1 MIESERPTPNE
12 TSTLAAR
19 RQSIRI
25 AVFASG
31 AGTTLQGI
39 LDGCAGRQIP
49 GQVVVIVCNVPGAG
63 AIARAERGGVPVE
76 IVDHRTS
83 PHRATFER
91 SLFEA
96 VERYRADLVCLAGF
110 LRILSPSFVR
120 PLKGRIMNIHPS
132 LLPAFGGKGMYG
144 ERVHAAVLEHG
155 VKVTGCTVHFVDES
169 PDGGPII
176 LQRAVSVAD
185 DDTPASLGTRV
196 QVQERDA
203 YREAICLFAE
213 GRLSVKGR
221 RVQILPA
228 GRANELR
235 PQVLA

>member
-1 MIESERPTPNE
+1 MIKPERPTPE
-12 TSTLAAR
+12 VPTARAAR
-19 RQSIRI
+19 RRPIRI

-31 AGTTLQGI
+31 AGTTLQAI
-39 LDGCAGRQIP
+39 LDGCARGEIP
-49 GQVVVIVCNVPGAG
+49 GQVVVVVCNVPGAG
-63 AIARAERGGVPVE
+63 AVARAERAGVPVE
-76 IVDHRTS
+76 IVDHRIS
-83 PHRATFER
+83 PDRATFER
-91 SLFEA
+91 TLFDA

-176 LQRAVSVAD
+176 LQRAVPVAD
-185 DDTPASLGTRV
+185 HDTPASLGTRV
-196 QVQERDA
+196 QAQERDA
-203 YREAICLFAE
+203 YREAICLFAA
-213 GRLSVKGR
+213 GRLSVEGR

-228 GRANELR
+228 GRADELR